1 MDGTRKRRRARVGLV
16 LGGLVLAG
24 TVGAGLV
31 VASIALD
38 GPVAAEGKARP
49 ETTASAGPAPRPTGT
64 GPMTPGRAR
73 PLRLIPPTG
82 QKDGASTGFPKGGMG
97 ALSAAVYRHEEY
109 AWYDDVQ
116 ARRQLEATTSRAS
129 RGWIDTEISRVRTLR
144 SQAGLPPSGDAPA
157 GLTVTTTVVA
167 ARGRSLVEDG
177 SVVQI
182 WLSYERHAVFAD
194 QGPDDEPLLDETE
207 DVILVWEDGDWK
219 RTTEE
224 RYTRLR
230 TFPAAYAPDSP
241 YAWADGWV
249 QVVRVD

>member
-1 MDGTRKRRRARVGLV
+1 MDSTRKRRRARIGLV

-24 TVGAGLV
+24 TVGAGVV

-38 GPVAAEGKARP
+38 GPVATQDK
-49 ETTASAGPAPRPTGT
+49 AGPVRPAGPGPAARPTGS

-82 QKDGASTGFPKGGMG
+82 QKNGASTGFPRGAMG

-116 ARRQLEATTSRAS
+116 ARRQLEVTTSRDS
-129 RGWIDTEISRVRTLR
+129 LGWIDTEISRVRALR
-144 SQAGLPPSGDAPA
+144 SAAGLPPSGDAPA
-157 GLTVTTTVVA
+157 GLTVTTSVVA
-167 ARGRSLVEDG
+167 ARGRSLVADG

-194 QGPDDEPLLDETE
+194 QGPDNDPLLDESE
-207 DVILVWEDGDWK
+207 DVILKWEDGDWK

-224 RYTRLR
+224 RYTKLR
-230 TFPAAYAPDSP
+230 TFPVAYAPDSP